1 MSALSGGIEIVD
13 EVVPQ
18 LHELGVGLSQTDE
31 VDRLDHQALPVQI
44 ELHRITETCPLKG
57 THDGLSALEGA
68 DPVDELIAC
77 LDGQGDWPSK
87 GFDERHRPECT
98 KP

>member
-1 MSALSGGIEIVD
+1 VIELLGVEFVD

-18 LHELGVGLSQTDE
+18 LHELGVGPGQTDE
-31 VDRLDHQALPVQI
+31 VDHLDHQALPVQI
-44 ELHRITETCPLKG
+44 ELHGITETCLPKG

-77 LDGQGDWPSK
+77 LDGQGDWPSD
-87 GFDERHRPECT
+87 GFDERHQLESM